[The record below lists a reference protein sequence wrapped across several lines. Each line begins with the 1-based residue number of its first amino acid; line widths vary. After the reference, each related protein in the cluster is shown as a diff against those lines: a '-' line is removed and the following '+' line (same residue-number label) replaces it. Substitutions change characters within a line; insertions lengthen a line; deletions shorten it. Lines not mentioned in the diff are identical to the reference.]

1 MKKIFVDNELSEQ
14 ARETTKRFR
23 KKLASEMS
31 YKSTYNGDALSFD
44 WIDIVEDACPRLDI
58 IVRNAKVA
66 LVQEANVELIEKAKR
81 ITVESVKDL
90 ARHTNYINKFDE
102 ATQSVEPGK
111 ILDIRNEETF
121 NIYENRFLHTL
132 IYLLDRFVYER
143 EQEIKKLE
151 VSDNKLLEY
160 KAKSETPTEKVHIE
174 IKITSDTI
182 PSDQVNDDLQKK
194 LKEIQAR
201 IKRIKEYI
209 ASWMKSEMIKSLDK
223 AHIPPVKSPIKKTN
237 ILLKN
242 PNFKVATALWEY
254 LNKYGLDD
262 INSDKDNIDNNG
274 NDVVQGF
281 LDHSFL
287 IDYYVL
293 DSISNSKREQ
303 KKNLSKYAIVMLSE
317 EIKRIVDLLLSC
329 GIKITEEEIMKLVAQ
344 ELKDDKS
351 DRLVGAD
358 DVKKKFKS
366 AMDEYIERTQEYL

>member
-1 MKKIFVDNELSEQ
+1 MKKLLVDNELSEQ
-14 ARETTKRFR
+14 ARQTTKRFR

-44 WIDIVEDACPRLDI
+44 WIDIVEEACPRLDI

-194 LKEIQAR
+194 LKEIQTR

-303 KKNLSKYAIVMLSE
+303 KKQLSKYAIVMLSE

-344 ELKDDKS
+344 ELKEDKS

>member
-174 IKITSDTI
+174 VKITSDTI

-303 KKNLSKYAIVMLSE
+303 KKQLSKYAIVMLSE

-344 ELKDDKS
+344 ELKEDKS

>member
-1 MKKIFVDNELSEQ
+1 MKKNFVDNELSEQ

-174 IKITSDTI
+174 VKITSDTI
-182 PSDQVNDDLQKK
+182 PSDQVNNDLQEK
-194 LKEIQAR
+194 LKEIQKR

-303 KKNLSKYAIVMLSE
+303 KKQLSKYAIVMLSE

>member
-1 MKKIFVDNELSEQ
+1 MKKLLVDNELSEQ
-14 ARETTKRFR
+14 ARQTTKRFR

-44 WIDIVEDACPRLDI
+44 WIDIVEEACPRLDI

-194 LKEIQAR
+194 LKEIQTR

-242 PNFKVATALWEY
+242 PNFRVATALWEY

-303 KKNLSKYAIVMLSE
+303 KKQLSKYAIVMLSE

>member
-1 MKKIFVDNELSEQ
+1 MKKNFVDNELSEQ

-44 WIDIVEDACPRLDI
+44 WIDIVEEACPRLDI

-90 ARHTNYINKFDE
+90 ARHTNYINKYDE
-102 ATQSVEPGK
+102 ETRSVEPGK

-174 IKITSDTI
+174 VKITSDTI
-182 PSDQVNDDLQKK
+182 PSDQVNNDLQEK
-194 LKEIQAR
+194 LKEIQKR

-303 KKNLSKYAIVMLSE
+303 KKQLSKYAIVMLSE

-344 ELKDDKS
+344 ELKEDKS

>member
-1 MKKIFVDNELSEQ
+1 M
-14 ARETTKRFR
+14 
-23 KKLASEMS
+23 
-31 YKSTYNGDALSFD
+31 
-44 WIDIVEDACPRLDI
+44 
-58 IVRNAKVA
+58 
-66 LVQEANVELIEKAKR
+66 
-81 ITVESVKDL
+81 
-90 ARHTNYINKFDE
+90 
-102 ATQSVEPGK
+102 
-111 ILDIRNEETF
+111 
-121 NIYENRFLHTL
+121 
-132 IYLLDRFVYER
+132 
-143 EQEIKKLE
+143 E

-174 IKITSDTI
+174 VKITSDTI
-182 PSDQVNDDLQKK
+182 PSDQVNEELQEK
-194 LKEIQAR
+194 LKEIQKR

-209 ASWMKSEMIKSLDK
+209 ASWMKSEMVKSLDK
-223 AHIPPVKSPIKKTN
+223 AHISPVRSPLKKTN

-262 INSDKDNIDNNG
+262 IDSDKDNIDNNG

>member
-1 MKKIFVDNELSEQ
+1 MKKNFVDNELSEQ
-14 ARETTKRFR
+14 ARATTKRFR

-174 IKITSDTI
+174 VKITSDTI
-182 PSDQVNDDLQKK
+182 PSDQVNNDLQEK
-194 LKEIQAR
+194 LKEIQKR

-303 KKNLSKYAIVMLSE
+303 KKQLSKYAIVMLSE

-344 ELKDDKS
+344 ELKEDKS

>member
-1 MKKIFVDNELSEQ
+1 MKNNFVDNELSEQ
-14 ARETTKRFR
+14 ARLTTKKFR

-44 WIDIVEDACPRLDI
+44 WVDIIEEACPRIDI

-90 ARHTNYINKFDE
+90 ARHTNYINKYDE
-102 ATQSVEPGK
+102 SKGEVEPGK

-143 EQEIKKLE
+143 EQEIKRLE

-174 IKITSDTI
+174 VKITSDTI
-182 PSDQVNDDLQKK
+182 PSDQVNEELQKK
-194 LKEIQAR
+194 LKEIQSR
-201 IKRIKEYI
+201 IKRIKEYV
-209 ASWMKSEMIKSLDK
+209 ASWMKSEMVKSLDK
-223 AHIPPVKSPIKKTN
+223 AHIPPVRSPLKKTN

-262 INSDKDNIDNNG
+262 IDSDKDNIDSNG

>member
-1 MKKIFVDNELSEQ
+1 MKKLLVDNELSEQ
-14 ARETTKRFR
+14 ARQTTKRFR

-44 WIDIVEDACPRLDI
+44 WIDIVEEACPRLDI

-194 LKEIQAR
+194 LKEIQTR

-223 AHIPPVKSPIKKTN
+223 AHIPPVRSPLKKTN

>member
-1 MKKIFVDNELSEQ
+1 MKKLLVDNELSEQ
-14 ARETTKRFR
+14 ARQTTKRFR

-44 WIDIVEDACPRLDI
+44 WIDIVEEACPRLDI

-194 LKEIQAR
+194 LKEIQTR

-242 PNFKVATALWEY
+242 PNFRVATALWEY

-262 INSDKDNIDNNG
+262 INSYKDNIDNNG

-303 KKNLSKYAIVMLSE
+303 KKQLSKYAIVMLSE

-344 ELKDDKS
+344 ELKEDKS

>member
-1 MKKIFVDNELSEQ
+1 MKKNFVDNELSEQ

-174 IKITSDTI
+174 VKITSDTI
-182 PSDQVNDDLQKK
+182 PSDQVNNDLQEK
-194 LKEIQAR
+194 LKEIQKR

-303 KKNLSKYAIVMLSE
+303 KKQLSKYAIVMLSE

-344 ELKDDKS
+344 ELKEDKS

>member
-1 MKKIFVDNELSEQ
+1 MKKNFVDNELSEQ

-44 WIDIVEDACPRLDI
+44 WIDIVEEACPRLDI

-174 IKITSDTI
+174 VKITSDTI
-182 PSDQVNDDLQKK
+182 PSDQVNNDLQEK
-194 LKEIQAR
+194 LKEIQKR

-274 NDVVQGF
+274 NDVIQGF

-303 KKNLSKYAIVMLSE
+303 KKQLSKYAIVMLSE

>member
-1 MKKIFVDNELSEQ
+1 MKKLLVDNELSEQ
-14 ARETTKRFR
+14 ARQTTKRFR

-44 WIDIVEDACPRLDI
+44 WIDIVEEACPRLDI

-194 LKEIQAR
+194 LKE
-201 IKRIKEYI
+201 
-209 ASWMKSEMIKSLDK
+209 
-223 AHIPPVKSPIKKTN
+223 
-237 ILLKN
+237 
-242 PNFKVATALWEY
+242 
-254 LNKYGLDD
+254 
-262 INSDKDNIDNNG
+262 
-274 NDVVQGF
+274 
-281 LDHSFL
+281 
-287 IDYYVL
+287 
-293 DSISNSKREQ
+293 
-303 KKNLSKYAIVMLSE
+303 
-317 EIKRIVDLLLSC
+317 
-329 GIKITEEEIMKLVAQ
+329 
-344 ELKDDKS
+344 
-351 DRLVGAD
+351 
-358 DVKKKFKS
+358 
-366 AMDEYIERTQEYL
+366 

>member
-1 MKKIFVDNELSEQ
+1 MKKNFVDNELSEQ

-44 WIDIVEDACPRLDI
+44 WIDIVEEACPRLDI

-174 IKITSDTI
+174 VKITSDTI
-182 PSDQVNDDLQKK
+182 PSDQVNNDLQEK
-194 LKEIQAR
+194 LKEIQKR

-209 ASWMKSEMIKSLDK
+209 ASWMRSEMIKSLDK

-303 KKNLSKYAIVMLSE
+303 KKQLSKYAIVMLSE

-344 ELKDDKS
+344 ELKEDKS

>member
-1 MKKIFVDNELSEQ
+1 MKKNFVDNELSEQ

-160 KAKSETPTEKVHIE
+160 KAKSETPKEKVHIE
-174 IKITSDTI
+174 VKITSDTI
-182 PSDQVNDDLQKK
+182 PSDQVNNDLQEK
-194 LKEIQAR
+194 LKEIQKR

-303 KKNLSKYAIVMLSE
+303 KKQLSKYAIVMLSE

-344 ELKDDKS
+344 ELKEDKS

>member
-174 IKITSDTI
+174 VKITSDTI
-182 PSDQVNDDLQKK
+182 PSDQVNNDLQEK
-194 LKEIQAR
+194 LKEIQKR

-303 KKNLSKYAIVMLSE
+303 KKQLSKYAIVMLSE

-344 ELKDDKS
+344 ELKEDKS

>member
-1 MKKIFVDNELSEQ
+1 MKKNFVDNELSEQ

-303 KKNLSKYAIVMLSE
+303 KKQLSKYAIVMLSE

>member
-1 MKKIFVDNELSEQ
+1 MKKLLVDNELSEQ
-14 ARETTKRFR
+14 ARQTTKRFR

-44 WIDIVEDACPRLDI
+44 WIDIVEEACPRLDI

-242 PNFKVATALWEY
+242 PNFRVATALWEY

-303 KKNLSKYAIVMLSE
+303 KKQLSKYAIVMLSE

>member
-44 WIDIVEDACPRLDI
+44 WIDIVEEACPRLDI

-174 IKITSDTI
+174 VKITSDTI
-182 PSDQVNDDLQKK
+182 PSDQVNNDLQEK
-194 LKEIQAR
+194 LKEIQKR

-303 KKNLSKYAIVMLSE
+303 KKQLSKYAIVMLSE

-344 ELKDDKS
+344 ELKEDKS

>member
-1 MKKIFVDNELSEQ
+1 MYLTISVFKKNYEE
-14 ARETTKRFR
+14 ARNYFR
-23 KKLASEMS
+23 RIA
-31 YKSTYNGDALSFD
+31 T
-44 WIDIVEDACPRLDI
+44 DI
-58 IVRNAKVA
+58 ISH
-66 LVQEANVELIEKAKR
+66 L
-81 ITVESVKDL
+81 
-90 ARHTNYINKFDE
+90 
-102 ATQSVEPGK
+102 
-111 ILDIRNEETF
+111 
-121 NIYENRFLHTL
+121 
-132 IYLLDRFVYER
+132 
-143 EQEIKKLE
+143 
-151 VSDNKLLEY
+151 NKLGSKCVQLDANE
-160 KAKSETPTEKVHIE
+160 
-174 IKITSDTI
+174 
-182 PSDQVNDDLQKK
+182 K
-194 LKEIQAR
+194 LKEN
-201 IKRIKEYI
+201 
-209 ASWMKSEMIKSLDK
+209 IKSLDK

-262 INSDKDNIDNNG
+262 IDSDKDNIDSNG

-303 KKNLSKYAIVMLSE
+303 KKQLSKYAIVMLSE

>member
-1 MKKIFVDNELSEQ
+1 MKKNFVDNELSEQ

-44 WIDIVEDACPRLDI
+44 WIDIVEEACPRLDI

-102 ATQSVEPGK
+102 ATQSVEPGI

-174 IKITSDTI
+174 VKITSDTI
-182 PSDQVNDDLQKK
+182 PSDQVNNDLQEK
-194 LKEIQAR
+194 LKEIQKR

-303 KKNLSKYAIVMLSE
+303 KKQLSKYAIVMLSE

-344 ELKDDKS
+344 ELKEDKS

>member
-1 MKKIFVDNELSEQ
+1 MKKIFVDNERSEQ

-44 WIDIVEDACPRLDI
+44 WIDIVEEACPRLDI

-174 IKITSDTI
+174 VKITSDTI
-182 PSDQVNDDLQKK
+182 PSDQVNNDLQEK
-194 LKEIQAR
+194 LKEIQKR

-303 KKNLSKYAIVMLSE
+303 KKQLSKYAIVMLSE

-344 ELKDDKS
+344 ELKEDKS